1 MKVRG
6 LFAAIALIPLMI
18 VFALAANSLG
28 ASKSQEH
35 HSQQKAQQKDGQKKD
50 DGQQKAGVRIPP
62 YYENPDDVKELP
74 QVLDPNQFKD
84 PNTRKAYQ
92 IAKDNPRLL
101 LQLPCGCGC
110 DISDGHKSLLSCY
123 TDKHGEFCGTCQQ
136 EALEAG
142 EMAAKKMPIKEI
154 RAKIIEK
161 FIY

>member
-18 VFALAANSLG
+18 VFALASNFVG
-28 ASKSQEH
+28 VKKSQDH
-35 HSQQKAQQKDGQKKD
+35 HTQKKD
-50 DGQQKAGVRIPP
+50 EAQKPGVRIPA
-62 YYENPDDVKELP
+62 YFENPDEVKELP
-74 QVLDPNQFKD
+74 ATLDPNQFTD

-92 IAKDNPRLL
+92 VAKDNPRLL
-101 LQLPCGCGC
+101 LQLPCGCAC
-110 DISDGHKSLLSCY
+110 DISDGHKSLLWCY
-123 TDKHGEFCGTCQQ
+123 TDRHGQNCGTCQQ
-136 EALEAG
+136 EALEAA